1 MSKILARQKVIW
13 DNRSIE
19 WTALEQV
26 DGATVAM
33 WSYLVDGLTY
43 FAFPFD
49 PSEEG
54 IMIRARAVNWLNR
67 YHLILL
73 REHLALNAAGERSQ
87 R

>member
-1 MSKILARQKVIW
+1 MPTTVARQKVIW

-19 WTALEQV
+19 WTAVEQG
-26 DGATVAM
+26 DSAAIAM
-33 WSYLVDGLTY
+33 WSYRVGGLTY

-49 PSEEG
+49 PAEDG
-54 IMIRARAVNWLNR
+54 VVTRARAVNWLNR

-73 REHLALNAAGERSQ
+73 REHLALDAGGERSL

>member
-19 WTALEQV
+19 WTALEQ
-26 DGATVAM
+26 DGGATVAM
-33 WSYLVDGLTY
+33 WSYRVDGLTY

-49 PSEEG
+49 PSEDG
-54 IMIRARAVNWLNR
+54 VVTRARAVNWLNR
-67 YHLILL
+67 YHLILM
-73 REHLALNAAGERSQ
+73 REHLALDAGAERSL